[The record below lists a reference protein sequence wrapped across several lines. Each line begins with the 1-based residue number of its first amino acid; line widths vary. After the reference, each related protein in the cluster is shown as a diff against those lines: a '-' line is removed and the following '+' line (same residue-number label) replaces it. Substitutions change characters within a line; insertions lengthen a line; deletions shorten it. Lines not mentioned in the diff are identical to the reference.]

1 LFALA
6 NGGGVTSVPPGSW
19 LAAVVLGTLAALT
32 AIPAILGARQP
43 AALILQ
49 SEAA

>member
-1 LFALA
+1 
-6 NGGGVTSVPPGSW
+6 VTSVPPGSW
-19 LAAVVLGTLAALT
+19 LAAVVLGTLAAVAALT

-43 AALILQ
+43 TALILQ